1 MFWAL
6 EKQSIEEQMPF
17 RAIFWIR
24 SDGFPSNFAVF
35 QKFDSDGA
43 SKLCCRFDHSVYR
56 VCWQLNFLGI
66 RKPPGSC
73 MRKTGLRGH
82 LVRLDQTT
90 AGTSKPMR

>member
-43 SKLCCRFDHSVYR
+43 SSRCCRFDYSVYLGCCR
-56 VCWQLNFLGI
+56 LSFLGI
-66 RKPPGSC
+66 RKPSGKC
-73 MRKTGLRGH
+73 MRKTGLEG
-82 LVRLDQTT
+82 
-90 AGTSKPMR
+90 P